1 MGGLLVS
8 DVVKAV
14 LQKRGSKVP
23 FSPVHHF
30 FSYEGRCAFPSNF
43 DATYCYNLGRTAM
56 ILAALKKTGQMAIVS
71 NLKELAEHWHAG
83 GFPLTSMMNMEKR
96 GGEMKPVIQKAL
108 VELEGKP
115 FKYYAAHRDEWAK
128 GDDMFAFPGAI
139 QYYGSREICDQPTKT
154 LLLEQS

>member
-1 MGGLLVS
+1 
-8 DVVKAV
+8 
-14 LQKRGSKVP
+14 
-23 FSPVHHF
+23 
-30 FSYEGRCAFPSNF
+30 
-43 DATYCYNLGRTAM
+43 M

-108 VELEGKP
+108 VELNGKA
-115 FKYYAAHRDEWAK
+115 FTYYQAHRDEWAK
-128 GDDMFAFPGAI
+128 GDKLFAFPGAI